1 MITATDIRKAFVKL
15 IQEKAQLP
23 YKVHFNYISKSNESY
38 VWVELQPRKINWD
51 KVYFQWVINVDIQVI
66 LFPSNHAE
74 IKHTDLWD
82 ISDALTRV
90 IMPCLEIETIGNTR
104 YITVQDANTYI
115 VDDILHYEF
124 ALDFTDYVQSDEYEG
139 LEYDL
144 MENLEVKLNKETPQS
159 VYFNEPS
166 NYEPK
171 EEERQKLLL
180 DPSEFIQFLIENG
193 GDD

>member
-1 MITATDIRKAFVKL
+1 MIEMITATDIRKAFVKL

-74 IKHTDLWD
+74 IKHTDLWN

-90 IMPCLEIETIGNTR
+90 IMPCFHVKDR
-104 YITVQDANTYI
+104 FITVQDLNSYI

-144 MENLEVKLNKETPQS
+144 MENLEVNLNKETPQS
-159 VYFNEPS
+159 VYFNEPE
-166 NYEPK
+166 NYEP
-171 EEERQKLLL
+171 EEDDRQRLIL
-180 DPSEFIQFLIENG
+180 DPSQFIQFLIENE

>member
-1 MITATDIRKAFVKL
+1 MITATDIRTAFVTL
-15 IQEKAQLP
+15 INEKAQIP
-23 YKVHFNYISKSNESY
+23 YKVHFNYMSKSNESY

-74 IKHTDLWD
+74 IKHTDLCN
-82 ISDALTRV
+82 ISDALTRA
-90 IMPCLEIETIGNTR
+90 IMPCLEIETTGNAR
-104 YITVQDANTYI
+104 HITVQDANAYI

-144 MENLEVKLNKETPQS
+144 MENLEVNLNKDTPQS
-159 VYFNEPS
+159 VYFNEP
-166 NYEPK
+166 
-171 EEERQKLLL
+171 EEDDRQRLIL
-180 DPSEFIQFLIENG
+180 DPSQFIQFLIENE

>member
-1 MITATDIRKAFVKL
+1 MITAIDIRKAFVKL
-15 IQEKAQLP
+15 IQEKAQIP

-51 KVYFQWVINVDIQVI
+51 KVYFQWVINIDIQVI

-74 IKHTDLWD
+74 IKHTDLWN
-82 ISDALTRV
+82 ISDALTKV
-90 IMPCLEIETIGNTR
+90 IMPCFHVKDR
-104 YITVQDANTYI
+104 FITVQDFNSYI

-124 ALDFTDYVQSDEYEG
+124 VLDFTDYVQSDEYEG

-144 MENLEVKLNKETPQS
+144 MENLEVNLNKGA
-159 VYFNEPS
+159 VYFNEPE
-166 NYEPK
+166 NYEL
-171 EEERQKLLL
+171 EEDDRQRLIL
-180 DPSEFIQFLIENG
+180 DPSKFIQFLFENG